1 MLSMISIPALKLN
14 TGAKIPQLGFGT
26 YKIAPEST
34 FDIVS
39 SALEIGYRH
48 IDTAQMYGNE
58 AEVGKAISESGIPR
72 SEIFLTTKLN
82 NGNHRPEDARRSFA
96 ESLEKLQTDYVD
108 LFLMHWPL
116 PKLYNGEYT
125 KAYAVME
132 EFFAD
137 KRARAIGVSNFEPH
151 HLREILLDNSVVPT
165 VNQIELHPYLSNQK
179 NAEFSAHKGITVTAW
194 SPLGRGAVLQDPVIE
209 KIANALQITPA
220 QVVLAWHLARG
231 YVAIP
236 KASTPER
243 QAENFQ
249 SANIVLSTADIA
261 AINALDKGEAGRQG
275 SHPDTM
281 NKIL

>member
-1 MLSMISIPALKLN
+1 MISIPTLKLN

-125 KAYAVME
+125 KTYAVME

-151 HLREILLDNSVVPT
+151 HLREILLDNSVVPA

-209 KIANALQITPA
+209 KIANSLQITPA

-231 YVAIP
+231 YIAIP

-249 SANIVLSTADIA
+249 SVNIVLSTADIA

>member
-1 MLSMISIPALKLN
+1 MISIPTLKLN

-125 KAYAVME
+125 KTYAVME

-151 HLREILLDNSVVPT
+151 HLREILLDNSVVPA

-209 KIANALQITPA
+209 KIANSLQITPA

-249 SANIVLSTADIA
+249 SVNIVLSTADIA

>member
-1 MLSMISIPALKLN
+1 MISIPTLKLN

-82 NGNHRPEDARRSFA
+82 NGNHRPEDARRSLA

-125 KAYAVME
+125 KTYAVME

-151 HLREILLDNSVVPT
+151 HLHEILLDNSVVPA

-261 AINALDKGEAGRQG
+261 AINALNKGEAGRQG

>member
-1 MLSMISIPALKLN
+1 MISIPTLKLN

-125 KAYAVME
+125 KTYTVME

-151 HLREILLDNSVVPT
+151 HLREILLDNSVVPA

-220 QVVLAWHLARG
+220 QVVLA
-231 YVAIP
+231 
-236 KASTPER
+236 
-243 QAENFQ
+243 
-249 SANIVLSTADIA
+249 
-261 AINALDKGEAGRQG
+261 
-275 SHPDTM
+275 
-281 NKIL
+281 

>member
-1 MLSMISIPALKLN
+1 MISIPTLKLN

-125 KAYAVME
+125 KTYAVME

-151 HLREILLDNSVVPT
+151 HLREILLDNSVVPA

>member
-1 MLSMISIPALKLN
+1 MISIPTLKLN

-125 KAYAVME
+125 KTYAVME

-151 HLREILLDNSVVPT
+151 HLREILLDNSVVPA

-194 SPLGRGAVLQDPVIE
+194 SPLGRGTVLQDPVIE

>member
-1 MLSMISIPALKLN
+1 MISIPSLKLN

-26 YKIAPEST
+26 YKITPEST

-82 NGNHRPEDARRSFA
+82 NGNHHPEDARRSFA

-125 KAYAVME
+125 KTYAVME

-151 HLREILLDNSVVPT
+151 HLREILLDNSVVPA

>member
-1 MLSMISIPALKLN
+1 MISIPTLKLN

-125 KAYAVME
+125 KTYAVME

-151 HLREILLDNSVVPT
+151 HLREILLDNSVVPA

-209 KIANALQITPA
+209 KITNALQITPA

>member
-1 MLSMISIPALKLN
+1 MISIPTLKLN

-26 YKIAPEST
+26 YKITPEST

-125 KAYAVME
+125 KTYAVME

-151 HLREILLDNSVVPT
+151 HLREILLDNSVVPA

>member
-1 MLSMISIPALKLN
+1 MISIPTLKLN

-125 KAYAVME
+125 KTYAVME

-151 HLREILLDNSVVPT
+151 HLREILLDNSVVPA

-275 SHPDTM
+275 SHPETM